1 MKQYLNIIIIL
12 ITIFLSFNVNGQ
24 VSSPTIVKGFVIDS
38 HSEEPLPYATIV
50 FENTNTGTT
59 SNEEGFFILTGIQKS
74 SKIHISSMGYED
86 TTINII
92 VGERQTINIK
102 LMPKTILLE
111 EANLSFKRSRYKN
124 KDNPAVELIKKVIEN
139 KDNNRK
145 ENMDFLSYEK
155 YDKTQFA
162 LSNLS
167 ERFMNR
173 KSLKK
178 FAFIFENIDTT
189 KLEGALILP
198 IYIKETL
205 SDFYSQ
211 KSPEKTKEIIKAD
224 KMVSFDG
231 YLNNQGMSQYLNY
244 MYQDIDIYDNTVTFV
259 TNIFLS
265 PIANTATTFYKY
277 FILDTI
283 SIAEASYIKVFFSPR
298 NKTDM
303 LFNGYLY
310 ITADSNY
317 AIKKLEMSVNE
328 NINLNWVK
336 DVSIIQEFEKAQNNS
351 WFLKFDEISIDFGLS
366 ENSMGIFGQRSVYY
380 NKFKINEVISDTLLN
395 GAKVIQLEDAD
406 NRNSDFWEVNRP
418 VVLSK
423 SEKGIYAITDSIQEI
438 PAFKRTMDVFMLLF
452 AGYKDFGKFEIGPIN
467 TFYSYNSIE
476 GPRLRFGGRTTPQF
490 SEKINFETY
499 LAYGLF
505 DNKFKN
511 YLSTT
516 YSFTG
521 NNIYHFPVKSI
532 KLSYQNETQI
542 PGQELQFIQ
551 EDNILLSIK
560 RGVNDKLLY
569 NKTIKLE
576 SLNEFE
582 NHFSYTLGYN
592 YTKQTPAGS
601 LYFNT
606 DSNPPVNNDEQLLII
621 SELYMNLRFAP
632 HEKFYQGKQY
642 RTPMPNRFPIISL
655 NYTVGSTSLGNNY
668 NYQNLKLNI
677 YKRFYPGILGYT
689 DVVWEGGVIFG
700 KVSYPLLYMHRANQ
714 TYAYQLASYNLMN
727 FLEFVSDNYTSLN
740 IDHHF
745 YGFIFNKIPVLKKLK
760 LREVAS
766 VKILYGTLSKD
777 NNPEYSPDL
786 FKFPVDYLGNKTTFF
801 LEKDP
806 YIEGSVGVENI
817 FKFFRVDLV
826 KRFTYLDNPNVSD
839 IGIRVRFR
847 FDF

>member
-551 EDNILLSIK
+551 EDN
-560 RGVNDKLLY
+560 
-569 NKTIKLE
+569 
-576 SLNEFE
+576 
-582 NHFSYTLGYN
+582 
-592 YTKQTPAGS
+592 
-601 LYFNT
+601 
-606 DSNPPVNNDEQLLII
+606 
-621 SELYMNLRFAP
+621 
-632 HEKFYQGKQY
+632 
-642 RTPMPNRFPIISL
+642 
-655 NYTVGSTSLGNNY
+655 
-668 NYQNLKLNI
+668 
-677 YKRFYPGILGYT
+677 
-689 DVVWEGGVIFG
+689 
-700 KVSYPLLYMHRANQ
+700 
-714 TYAYQLASYNLMN
+714 
-727 FLEFVSDNYTSLN
+727 
-740 IDHHF
+740 
-745 YGFIFNKIPVLKKLK
+745 
-760 LREVAS
+760 
-766 VKILYGTLSKD
+766 
-777 NNPEYSPDL
+777 
-786 FKFPVDYLGNKTTFF
+786 
-801 LEKDP
+801 
-806 YIEGSVGVENI
+806 
-817 FKFFRVDLV
+817 
-826 KRFTYLDNPNVSD
+826 
-839 IGIRVRFR
+839 
-847 FDF
+847 